1 MGEDG
6 AASDRA
12 DNSPKSPC
20 SMNPS
25 LDDRL
30 RNVRWMLLL
39 VSAQIEALQCELVRL
54 IEQREA
60 MED

>member
-1 MGEDG
+1 
-6 AASDRA
+6 
-12 DNSPKSPC
+12 
-20 SMNPS
+20 MNPS